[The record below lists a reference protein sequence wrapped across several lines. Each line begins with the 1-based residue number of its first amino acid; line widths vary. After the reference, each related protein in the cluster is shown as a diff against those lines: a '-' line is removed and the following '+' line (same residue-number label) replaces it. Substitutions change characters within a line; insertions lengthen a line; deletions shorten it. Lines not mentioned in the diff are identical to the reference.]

1 MTLTRRI
8 WLIQPCSSDS
18 SQKDLAFCTTAI
30 MLNIKS
36 EIDAIMKENS
46 QQESKI
52 FITKSSVDINNW
64 NGRMKIISI
73 NKK

>member
-1 MTLTRRI
+1 
-8 WLIQPCSSDS
+8 
-18 SQKDLAFCTTAI
+18 

-64 NGRMKIISI
+64 NGKDEDHFHKQKIKIYNS
-73 NKK
+73 